1 MMHKVEHRRLI
12 VDMNLIPLIDVSLIL
27 VIIFMILTPVLVQSH
42 LSVKLPT
49 ALTGS
54 PVPVESAIRVQ
65 ISASGQLAVDGRDIP
80 ASRLEK
86 ELTLRMSQ
94 ASSKTVLVQADR
106 SVSVEKVVEVFDAA
120 KRLGAGKMGIAVT
133 PSSPQP

>member
-42 LSVKLPT
+42 LSVKLPS
-49 ALTGS
+49 AVAGA
-54 PVPVESAIRVQ
+54 PVPVESTIRVQ
-65 ISASGQLAVDGRDIP
+65 IGASGQLTVDGRDI
-80 ASRLEK
+80 RLSQLDK

-106 SVSVEKVVEVFDAA
+106 SVSIEKVVQVFDAA
-120 KRLGAGKMGIAVT
+120 KRLGAGKMGIAVI
-133 PSSPQP
+133 PEP